1 MENAVIQTEIIE
13 VQPLR
18 VDLIKWHAYSIEA
31 EATAGFITI
40 TDDEENGM
48 AINTLSKIKTFG
60 KEVES
65 ARTETVKPLNDLT
78 KRVNS
83 MYKPITESL
92 EKSEKVIKGK
102 MLSFAQEK
110 ERIRQLEEQKRQREF
125 EEAKRKAELEFLEA
139 KKKAEAE
146 AKKNK
151 TVPVVVE
158 QKFIEPPVALVE
170 EKTVRTSEGVTSI
183 VKSWKGEVVNPMELL
198 KGIIEGRI
206 SIACVEFKPAE
217 LNNYAKAKKVAGTFD
232 GIRVFEDQRIMSRQ
246 S

>member
-1 MENAVIQTEIIE
+1 METALIQTEEIKVE
-13 VQPLR
+13 PLHI
-18 VDLIKWHAYSIEA
+18 DLVKWNAYSLEA
-31 EATAGFITI
+31 EATANFITI
-40 TDDEENGM
+40 TDDTENGM

-78 KRVNS
+78 KRVNA

-92 EKSEKVIKGK
+92 DKSEKVIKEK

-125 EEAKRKAELEFLEA
+125 EEAKRKAELEYLEA

-151 TVPVVVE
+151 TVPIVVE
-158 QKFIEPPVALVE
+158 QKFVEPPMALVE
-170 EKTVRTSEGVTSI
+170 EKTVRSSEGQTTI
-183 VKSWKGEVVNPMELL
+183 MKSWKGEVASPMDIL

-206 SIACVEFKPAE
+206 SISVIDFKQTE
-217 LNNYAKAKKVAGTFD
+217 LNNYAKAKKVQGVFD
-232 GIRVFEDQRIMSRQ
+232 GIKVFEHQTISAR
-246 S
+246 